1 MIDAGNTLKLTLL
14 IALGI
19 LSAFYIFCWWRI
31 ARRQRAGAPSL
42 AQLGIGFVTNFF
54 DTFGIGSF
62 ALTTTAYKL
71 LGIVRDENIPGTM
84 VVGHTLPSLAQAIIF
99 LTVINVDPVLLAL
112 TILAMSLGGW
122 LGVGIVAR
130 LSRRWI
136 QIGMGVALLVAAW
149 SLLMSQFG
157 LFPAGGEAIGLPI
170 GRMVIAV
177 VMYFVFGALLTLGIG
192 HYAPSLVLFS
202 LLGLNVRAAF
212 PVMASAA
219 SFAGP
224 LAGIRFLAKQRCDQ
238 QAALGLTL
246 GGIPGV
252 LLAAF
257 VVKSLPLD
265 LLRWLV
271 VVVIV
276 YTAAMML
283 RAAYAERLQSEFAIS
298 AKEELL

>member
-1 MIDAGNTLKLTLL
+1 MEQGQTLKLVMLV
-14 IALGI
+14 ALGI
-19 LSAFYIFCWWRI
+19 LSAIYIFAWWRI
-31 ARRQRAGAPSL
+31 ARRQQAGAPSL
-42 AQLGIGFVTNFF
+42 VQLAIGFVANFF

-71 LGIVRDENIPGTM
+71 FGLVRDENIPGTM
-84 VVGHTLPSLAQAIIF
+84 VVGHTLPSL
-99 LTVINVDPVLLAL
+99 
-112 TILAMSLGGW
+112 
-122 LGVGIVAR
+122 
-130 LSRRWI
+130 
-136 QIGMGVALLVAAW
+136 
-149 SLLMSQFG
+149 
-157 LFPAGGEAIGLPI
+157 
-170 GRMVIAV
+170 
-177 VMYFVFGALLTLGIG
+177 
-192 HYAPSLVLFS
+192 VLFS

-212 PVMASAA
+212 PIMASAA

-224 LAGIRFLAKQRCDQ
+224 LAAIRFLAKQRCDP

-265 LLRWLV
+265 VLRWLV

-283 RAAYAERLQSEFAIS
+283 RAAYAERKLFTTQTQPGGNYVAHSTD
-298 AKEELL
+298 